1 MKKEKLLESFT
12 KEEKSIKLKQ
22 LFLNLMVQVMRSF
35 LVLIEFTQEDS
46 LFQDLLGTLKPNF
59 KSTEVTKES
68 LSLSQKFENSK
79 FKKRW
84 IMYFLHVMEFLTNVH
99 LLK

>member
-1 MKKEKLLESFT
+1 
-12 KEEKSIKLKQ
+12 
-22 LFLNLMVQVMRSF
+22 MVQEMKSF
-35 LVLIEFTQEDS
+35 LVLTEFTQEDS
-46 LFQDLLGTLKPNF
+46 LFQDLLGTLKLNF
-59 KSTEVTKES
+59 KSMEVTKES

-84 IMYFLHVMEFLTNVH
+84 IMYFLHAMEFLTNVH